1 MRYAPVFRRLCGLT
15 FRCRVGH
22 LDLAAKIGLALLITA
37 VATPSV
43 LYAQQTSAAAIG
55 QDSLAAYVRA
65 YAAIALIRDRMHNEL
80 ADPKTKKG
88 EVQEQVREKLRA
100 QIAQVLKEQ
109 GLTES
114 LYQQMTHAISVD
126 AEQRKRFE
134 QALAELTVKKE

>member
-1 MRYAPVFRRLCGLT
+1 MRYAPVFRLLGGLAC
-15 FRCRVGH
+15 RCRVGH
-22 LDLAAKIGLALLITA
+22 LGLAAKIVVALLIPA
-37 VATPSV
+37 IVAPSV

-65 YAAIALIRDRMHNEL
+65 YAAIALIRDRMQNEL

-88 EVQEQVREKLRA
+88 EVQEQVREKLRS

-109 GLTES
+109 GLTET
-114 LYQQMTHAISVD
+114 LYQHMTHAISVD
-126 AEQRKRFE
+126 PEQRKRFD

>member
-1 MRYAPVFRRLCGLT
+1 MRHAPVFRSLCGLA

-22 LDLAAKIGLALLITA
+22 LGLAATIGLALLISA
-37 VATPSV
+37 APAPCA
-43 LYAQQTSAAAIG
+43 LYAQQTSAAAIS

-65 YAAIALIRDRMHNEL
+65 YAAIAVLRDRIHNEL

-88 EVQEQVREKLRA
+88 EVLEQVREKLRA

-114 LYQQMTHAISVD
+114 FYQHVTHAISVD

-134 QALAELTVKKE
+134 QALAELTVKKD